1 MTARRERGLAAR
13 FLLAQLL
20 VVAAS
25 VLAAAVVASLAGPPL
40 FHEHLVR
47 AGAGP
52 DPAQL
57 MHVERA
63 YRDAGLWTLGV
74 ALVTALACALAVSAS
89 LARRLRGPLAALTRA
104 AQDLAR
110 GRWGARVPAMGAGS
124 EVDALAAAFNVMA
137 AELEATEGVRRR
149 MLSDLAHEM
158 RTPLSVLGVYLEGL
172 EDGVTEFDASTGAV
186 LAEQLSRLTRLVE
199 DIDDVSRAE
208 EGRMVL
214 ERSPVAVT
222 QLLGAAADA
231 AREAG
236 AAKGVALRVEDDAPG
251 AVLPVD
257 PQRMGQV
264 LGNLLSNA
272 LRHTPSGGEVVL
284 GAARAGTTAVVL
296 RVDDTG
302 EGIAAEHL
310 PHVFERFY
318 RGDTARDR
326 EHGGSGIGLTISRA
340 LVEAHGGA
348 LEASSAG
355 PGRGAEF
362 RVVLP
367 VRCAVPSDHAVPAA
381 DPLSYTPGGYTIGGT
396 DGPRPARGAVA
407 PEPPPMSRSRGR
419 SSS

>member
-1 MTARRERGLAAR
+1 MTARREPGLTAR

-20 VVAAS
+20 VVLAS
-25 VLAAAVVASLAGPPL
+25 VLAAAAAAASLAGPPL

-47 AGAGP
+47 AGAEPGP
-52 DPAQL
+52 GQL
-57 MHVERA
+57 MHLERA

-74 ALVTALACALAVSAS
+74 ALVTALVCALAVSAS

-104 AQDLAR
+104 AQALAR
-110 GRWGARVPAMGAGS
+110 GRWGARVPAMGAGA
-124 EVDALAAAFNVMA
+124 EVDALAAAFNTMA
-137 AELEATEGVRRR
+137 AELERTEDVRRR

-186 LAEQLSRLTRLVE
+186 LAEQLARLTRLVE

-208 EGRMVL
+208 EGCMVL
-214 ERSPVAVT
+214 DRSPVPVA
-222 QLLGAAADA
+222 QLLRSAADA
-231 AREAG
+231 AGEAY
-236 AAKGVALRVEDDAPG
+236 AAKGVGLRVDDGADA

-257 PQRMGQV
+257 RQRMGQV

-272 LRHTPSGGEVVL
+272 LRHTPPGGDVVL
-284 GAARAGTTAVVL
+284 GAVPHASEGVVL
-296 RVDDTG
+296 RVADTG
-302 EGIAAEHL
+302 EGMAAEQL

-340 LVEAHGGA
+340 LVEAHGGTLDA
-348 LEASSAG
+348 VSAG

-367 VRCAVPSDHAVPAA
+367 ARHAVP
-381 DPLSYTPGGYTIGGT
+381 PGAGA
-396 DGPRPARGAVA
+396 PRSV
-407 PEPPPMSRSRGR
+407 PPP
-419 SSS
+419 

>member
-1 MTARRERGLAAR
+1 MTARHEPGLTAR

-20 VVAAS
+20 VVLAS
-25 VLAAAVVASLAGPPL
+25 VLAAAAAASLAGPPL
-40 FHEHLVR
+40 FHEHLLR
-47 AGAGP
+47 AGAEP
-52 DPAQL
+52 DPGQL
-57 MHVERA
+57 MHLERA
-63 YRDAGLWTLGV
+63 YRDAGLWTVGV

-89 LARRLRGPLAALTRA
+89 LARRLRGPLDVLTRA
-104 AQDLAR
+104 AQALAR
-110 GRWGARVPAMGAGS
+110 GRWGARVPAMGAGA
-124 EVDALAAAFNVMA
+124 EVDALASAFNTMA
-137 AELEATEGVRRR
+137 AELERTEDVRRR

-186 LAEQLSRLTRLVE
+186 LAEQLARLTRLVE

-214 ERSPVAVT
+214 DRSPAPVA
-222 QLLGAAADA
+222 QLLRSAADA
-231 AREAG
+231 AGEAY
-236 AAKGVALRVEDDAPG
+236 AAKGVGLRVDDGTDA

-272 LRHTPSGGEVVL
+272 LRHTPPGGDVVL
-284 GAARAGTTAVVL
+284 GAAPHAPEGVVL
-296 RVDDTG
+296 RVTDTG
-302 EGIAAEHL
+302 EGMAAEQL
-310 PHVFERFY
+310 THVFERFY

-340 LVEAHGGA
+340 LVEAHGGTLDA
-348 LEASSAG
+348 ASAG

-367 VRCAVPSDHAVPAA
+367 VRHTVPPGTAA
-381 DPLSYTPGGYTIGGT
+381 
-396 DGPRPARGAVA
+396 PRIA
-407 PEPPPMSRSRGR
+407 PHP
-419 SSS
+419 